1 MRLGARR
8 PYKRRYTGR
17 GVQFDHHPIY
27 YFDFASPLIPPHEDH
42 IQLGTD
48 LRDALGTVPSIPK
61 LPEQPS
67 PVVAAPSTAGA
78 RANSASFNRGVD
90 TNRTQSDDPEE
101 KMKGREEDI
110 PFNGSSS
117 TSVSATGGANTS
129 VTSGRRSSPRA
140 PGAGPLGGPVGS
152 VDATD
157 KDREGTLRLL
167 RPADSITIAQ
177 EQNEFDVTDDNGRKR
192 VFFTDGRKLNK
203 SKDEKYQEM
212 AAQWQGGRLVSDEK
226 GPRNAKLSRTFE
238 ISRDS
243 HQLYETILLDNSR
256 IFSPL
261 MIRYVYD
268 PAPLPKQP

>member
-1 MRLGARR
+1 MKISFNLTLPSAMLLALCVLF
-8 PYKRRYTGR
+8 PNFLKS
-17 GVQFDHHPIY
+17 QAPS
-27 YFDFASPLIPPHEDH
+27 SPPPPPP
-42 IQLGTD
+42 
-48 LRDALGTVPSIPK
+48 APA
-61 LPEQPS
+61 PS
-67 PVVAAPSTAGA
+67 PQALTGA
-78 RANSASFNRGVD
+78 WTLNRP
-90 TNRTQSDDPEE
+90 QSDDPEE

-117 TSVSATGGANTS
+117 AGANVPGGANAS
-129 VTSGRRSSPRA
+129 QPNGRRSGSGSGSRPS
-140 PGAGPLGGPVGS
+140 GAGPLGGPVGS

-203 SKDEKYQEM
+203 SKDERYQEM
-212 AAQWQGGRLVSDEK
+212 AAQWQAARLVSDEK

-238 ISRDS
+238 ISRDG

-268 PAPLPKQP
+268 PAPPPKQP

>member
-1 MRLGARR
+1 MKITFSLAL
-8 PYKRRYTGR
+8 TS
-17 GVQFDHHPIY
+17 GVLL
-27 YFDFASPLIPPHEDH
+27 ALCLLSPNFLSG
-42 IQLGTD
+42 Q
-48 LRDALGTVPSIPK
+48 
-61 LPEQPS
+61 
-67 PVVAAPSTAGA
+67 APSSPPPPPPAPAPTPQALTGA
-78 RANSASFNRGVD
+78 WIL
-90 TNRTQSDDPEE
+90 NRTQSDDPEE

-117 TSVSATGGANTS
+117 ASVSAPAAANTS
-129 VTSGRRSSPRA
+129 ATSGRRSSSRA
-140 PGAGPLGGPVGS
+140 PAAGPLGGPVGS

-177 EQNEFDVTDDNGRKR
+177 EQNEFDVTDDTGRKR
-192 VFFTDGRKLNK
+192 AFFTDGRKLGK

-212 AAQWQGGRLVSDEK
+212 AAQWQAARLVSDEK

-238 ISRDS
+238 LSRDG

-268 PAPLPKQP
+268 PAPSPKQP